1 MSPVNTDPTA
11 GDVPSPVSKPA
22 SGAAAPRPIAATI
35 AAVIRDGH
43 VLLVRRAN
51 PPDENCWAFPG
62 GKIDGGEPIAA
73 ATTREL
79 LEETGV
85 IADPLH
91 VFDAVDVFDRDEAG
105 TLRRHFILIAM
116 LCRWRAGE
124 PVAGD
129 DARDARWIPLAD
141 LEGHALATSFGV
153 AELARK
159 AAALMSGLTPALPP
173 EPAPL
178 PPAK

>member
-1 MSPVNTDPTA
+1 MTTP
-11 GDVPSPVSKPA
+11 
-22 SGAAAPRPIAATI
+22 APRPIAATI

-62 GKIDGGEPIAA
+62 GKIEAGERIEAA
-73 ATTREL
+73 AAREL

-85 IADPLH
+85 VAEPLH
-91 VFDAVDVFDRDEAG
+91 VFDAVDVFDRDETGA
-105 TLRRHFILIAM
+105 LRRHFILIAV
-116 LCRWRAGE
+116 LCRWQSGV

-129 DARDARWIPLAD
+129 DARDARWVALSE

-159 AAALMSGLTPALPP
+159 AAALMAGA
-173 EPAPL
+173 
-178 PPAK
+178 

>member
-1 MSPVNTDPTA
+1 MTT
-11 GDVPSPVSKPA
+11 VPA
-22 SGAAAPRPIAATI
+22 RPIPATI
-35 AAVIRDGH
+35 AAVVRDGH

-62 GKIDGGEPIAA
+62 GKIDAGECIEA
-73 ATTREL
+73 ATAREL

-85 IADPLH
+85 VAEPLH

-105 TLRRHFILIAM
+105 ALRRHFILIAV
-116 LCRWRAGE
+116 LCRWQSGE

-141 LEGHALATSFGV
+141 LEGHELATSFGV
-153 AELARK
+153 ARLARK
-159 AAALMSGLTPALPP
+159 AAALTAALDSGSSSGLNSGSDSGSDSASDC
-173 EPAPL
+173 
-178 PPAK
+178 

>member
-1 MSPVNTDPTA
+1 MTTP
-11 GDVPSPVSKPA
+11 
-22 SGAAAPRPIAATI
+22 APRPIAATI

-62 GKIDGGEPIAA
+62 GKIDAGEPILA
-73 ATTREL
+73 ATAREL
-79 LEETGV
+79 LEETAV
-85 IADPLH
+85 VAEPLH
-91 VFDAVDVFDRDEAG
+91 VFDAVDVFDRDDAG
-105 TLRRHFILIAM
+105 ALRRHFILIAV
-116 LCRWRAGE
+116 LCRWQSGE

-129 DARDARWIPLAD
+129 DARDARWVALAD

-159 AAALMSGLTPALPP
+159 AAALTA
-173 EPAPL
+173 A
-178 PPAK
+178 

>member
-1 MSPVNTDPTA
+1 MTT
-11 GDVPSPVSKPA
+11 VPA
-22 SGAAAPRPIAATI
+22 RPIPATI
-35 AAVIRDGH
+35 AAVVRDGH

-62 GKIDGGEPIAA
+62 GKIDAGECIEA
-73 ATTREL
+73 ATAREL

-85 IADPLH
+85 VAEPLH

-105 TLRRHFILIAM
+105 ALRRHFILIAV
-116 LCRWRAGE
+116 LCRWQSGE

-141 LEGHALATSFGV
+141 LEGHELATSFGV
-153 AELARK
+153 ARLARK
-159 AAALMSGLTPALPP
+159 AAALTAALDSGSSSGSGLNSGSDSGSDC
-173 EPAPL
+173 
-178 PPAK
+178 

>member
-1 MSPVNTDPTA
+1 MTTL
-11 GDVPSPVSKPA
+11 PA
-22 SGAAAPRPIAATI
+22 RPIPATI
-35 AAVIRDGH
+35 AAVVRDGH

-62 GKIDGGEPIAA
+62 GKIDAGECIEA
-73 ATTREL
+73 ATAREL

-85 IADPLH
+85 VAEPLH

-105 TLRRHFILIAM
+105 ALRRHFILIAV
-116 LCRWRAGE
+116 LCRWQSGE

-141 LEGHALATSFGV
+141 LEGHELATSFGV
-153 AELARK
+153 ANELATSFGVARLARK
-159 AAALMSGLTPALPP
+159 AAALTAALDSGSSSGLNSGSDSGSDSASDC
-173 EPAPL
+173 
-178 PPAK
+178 